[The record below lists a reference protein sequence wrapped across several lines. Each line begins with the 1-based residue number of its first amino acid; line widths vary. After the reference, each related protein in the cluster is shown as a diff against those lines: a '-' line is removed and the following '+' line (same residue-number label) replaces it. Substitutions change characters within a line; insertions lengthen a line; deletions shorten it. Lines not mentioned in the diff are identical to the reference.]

1 MPPLLSK
8 LTSFFPPVITDREKA
23 NNARNLAR
31 INMRSDERV
40 EDSIERR
47 LACLKDLNDKKLE
60 LKNRRL
66 REARK
71 RKHDGIDIVA
81 PAPPSITDEVIAIEI
96 LSSEDDVPNKK
107 KLGLRGLQSGLITRL
122 GLLRNLLVGS
132 LSREMKLISNF
143 MGQSLKETI

>member
-1 MPPLLSK
+1 MPPVFSK

-47 LACLKDLNDKKLE
+47 LACLKNLNDKRLE
-60 LKNRRL
+60 LKNQKL

-81 PAPPSITDEVIAIEI
+81 PAPASLTDGAIAIEI
-96 LSSEDDVPNKK
+96 LSSDDDVTLPYKK
-107 KLGLRGLQSGLITRL
+107 KLGLKL
-122 GLLRNLLVGS
+122 S
-132 LSREMKLISNF
+132 LA
-143 MGQSLKETI
+143 